1 MLSVLI
7 FSKSFFNRTVT
18 FVSCERFNIV
28 TYRFEFNIKTCSVL
42 FWYVLFKSANYMLM
56 YIVDMV
62 LLSSVY
68 SSGHALER
76 MTLFEVEI

>member
-1 MLSVLI
+1 
-7 FSKSFFNRTVT
+7 
-18 FVSCERFNIV
+18 
-28 TYRFEFNIKTCSVL
+28 
-42 FWYVLFKSANYMLM
+42 MLM